1 MSDGSGAPMNADEA
15 GNPAAPLVTAEA
27 VLTDTDGPPAGEMDQ
42 LRPAAAEPSRK
53 AERNARQRSR
63 RRHLIEWVAVVLF
76 AVVVAGVLRAFVV
89 QAFYVPSGSMLPTLQ
104 IGDRI
109 VVIKFGYTI
118 QRGDIVVF
126 KRPPKDVGTT
136 DADLVKRVVGLPGET
151 ISSVHDTVY
160 INGHPIKEPW
170 LPPLVGVCAESSYAI
185 PPTKIPPAHY
195 FVMGDCRGDSADSRS
210 WGTLPA
216 SLIVGKVVVIVW
228 RFGHPY
234 FHWF

>member
-1 MSDGSGAPMNADEA
+1 MTDASGGPIDADES
-15 GNPAAPLVTAEA
+15 GNPTAPVVTAEA
-27 VLTDTDGPPAGEMDQ
+27 VLTDTEGPQARPTTGVSA
-42 LRPAAAEPSRK
+42 PAAKPSRR

-63 RRHLIEWVAVVLF
+63 RRHAIEWIAVVLF
-76 AVVVAGVLRAFVV
+76 AVLVAGVLRAFVV

-109 VVIKFGYTI
+109 VVIKLGYTI

-126 KRPPKDVGTT
+126 KRPPKDTGTT
-136 DADLVKRVVGLPGET
+136 DADLVKRVIGLPGET
-151 ISSVHDTVY
+151 IWSVKDTVY
-160 INGHPIKEPW
+160 INGHPIAEPW
-170 LPPLVGVCAESSYAI
+170 LPPLVGVCAQSSFAI
-185 PPTKIPPAHY
+185 PRRKIPPASY
-195 FVMGDCRGDSADSRS
+195 FVMGDCRGDSADSRM